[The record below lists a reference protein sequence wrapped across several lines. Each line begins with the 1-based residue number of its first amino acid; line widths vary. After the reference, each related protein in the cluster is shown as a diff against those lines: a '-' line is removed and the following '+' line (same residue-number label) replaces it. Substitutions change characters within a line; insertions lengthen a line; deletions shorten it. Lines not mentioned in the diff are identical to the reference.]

1 MSQRFF
7 YYSLNLLLVL
17 VFLLAANVNQV
28 QAQSGRRV
36 PPPPPAPVE
45 NSRPETT
52 KPRETFD
59 PPPAAKNEEKEV
71 VERKPFVLT
80 YDQNAFELPQGNT
93 GNNIT
98 GLVVNTCLER
108 LRQYDS
114 ISVTPDKEMN
124 RGQASNKAKADEH
137 NHFIWLQVRVET
149 FNSNGQPQSL
159 QDFAVDYVVF
169 SPKDGKIKA
178 NGRVYLRPYQ
188 PGVGIG
194 GVNLPLPAN
203 IPLGVPGVGNSLQ
216 YSLLQAGVETA
227 DRIMQGLKIAPPTQP
242 NRRF

>member
-17 VFLLAANVNQV
+17 VFLLATNVNQV

-36 PPPPPAPVE
+36 QPPPPAPVE
-45 NSRPETT
+45 TSKPETR
-52 KPRETFD
+52 PRETFD
-59 PPPAAKNEEKEV
+59 PPPAATNEEKEV

-80 YDQNAFELPQGNT
+80 YDQNAFELPQGTT

-114 ISVTPDKEMN
+114 ISIATDKEMN
-124 RGQASNKAKADEH
+124 RGQASSKAKADEH
-137 NHFIWLQVRVET
+137 NHFIWLQVRIE
-149 FNSNGQPQSL
+149 SSSGNGQPQNL

-203 IPLGVPGVGNSLQ
+203 IPLGGAGVGNSLQ

-227 DRIMQGLKIAPPTQP
+227 DRIMQNLKITPPRQP